1 MKKDQ
6 SITSLVITI
15 SILIAFPTDC
25 PLIMLW
31 ENWCWSLLRLK
42 RLSNMAYVPADRQ
55 ETDQQLFLTLKG
67 MDIFSVS
74 IALQQESSVDQVS
87 LLLPFGLNSYVK
99 KVLATFTRKIHNT
112 VYQSKTIDFSDC
124 WYTIAKFLSTDPT
137 LTLCPSNN
145 NN

>member
-1 MKKDQ
+1 
-6 SITSLVITI
+6 
-15 SILIAFPTDC
+15 
-25 PLIMLW
+25 
-31 ENWCWSLLRLK
+31 
-42 RLSNMAYVPADRQ
+42 MAYVPADRQ

-124 WYTIAKFLSTDPT
+124 
-137 LTLCPSNN
+137 
-145 NN
+145 